1 MTSCVPYVPDPE
13 NTTLLKTALEIFRK
27 FDKYPQALRL
37 ALQLNDPKLIL
48 EIFQDCKEPIM
59 QKQLAF
65 MLGRHQH
72 FLAVSS
78 RLCIVQIPDFI
89 ASFWAQ
95 YYYNFTHSIVHIA
108 CGTCG
113 FSNNNSVTRKIKRN
127 SCQFSKNN

>member
-1 MTSCVPYVPDPE
+1 MYLTSCVPYVPDPE

-65 MLGRHQH
+65 ML
-72 FLAVSS
+72 F
-78 RLCIVQIPDFI
+78 
-89 ASFWAQ
+89 ASFKYPISLRPFGLNIITILHTAS
-95 YYYNFTHSIVHIA
+95 FTLPVERVVLVIIIVSH
-108 CGTCG
+108 
-113 FSNNNSVTRKIKRN
+113 
-127 SCQFSKNN
+127 